1 MKRVFLGLDYGTG
14 SCKGCLIDEEANLL
28 AYANREYQIL
38 TPANGF
44 SEHDARVYWP
54 LTCQIIQECL
64 EKAQVAPEQVA
75 GIGTSSALPS
85 LVMIGEDG
93 EPLQNAYNLMDR
105 RAWREKA
112 ELEAMLGTEKIY
124 AVTKNNIADHPIL
137 VNLLWEKRN
146 RPESFREIKKVLTI
160 DGYIRYKLTGT
171 TTAHYSA
178 GVFYGVAYNLLEGR
192 FEPEILEKV
201 GIPAEI
207 LPDFCH
213 CEDLVGEVTE
223 RAARETGLVPG
234 IPVAGG
240 QVDCNAGWVGAG
252 AIAPGDIQ
260 LNLGTCGNFGVV
272 HHGEAFM
279 PEMFNFPYTTDSER
293 TYVTVTTTMTGGQV
307 LRYLKENFADLE
319 CAAARLLPDMD
330 AYDMLN
336 LEAERIPAGS
346 EGLLVLPY
354 LMGERTPI
362 WDNDARGCVFGL
374 SLRHGRAH
382 LVRAMMEGVAY
393 ALYDSFRYYLDA
405 GIRINYPIVMNEG
418 GAKSRLWRRIITDVF
433 NAPTVL
439 VKNRAGA
446 PYGDAVLAA
455 VATGHWPDYAIAREK
470 AEYVEPMEPIAK
482 NHAVYE
488 RYFALYRA
496 LYQHVKTDYQTLAGI
511 LRG

>member
-137 VNLLWEKRN
+137 V
-146 RPESFREIKKVLTI
+146 
-160 DGYIRYKLTGT
+160 
-171 TTAHYSA
+171 
-178 GVFYGVAYNLLEGR
+178 
-192 FEPEILEKV
+192 LEKV

-207 LPDFCH
+207 LPDFCR

-446 PYGDAVLAA
+446 PYGDAMLAA

-488 RYFALYRA
+488 QYFALYRA